1 MIRGLV
7 VLTATAWL
15 VGCASSRS
23 ESDIERGRLAVCA
36 ALEAW
41 KAKEPAAQLLS
52 RPEPI
57 DFVEELQTTHQ
68 LLDYSLVGVDSSDKD
83 VLRYTVTLKLIDK
96 KGKTSTRE
104 AVYAVALRSPI
115 AITRDPYY

>member
-1 MIRGLV
+1 M
-7 VLTATAWL
+7 
-15 VGCASSRS
+15 
-23 ESDIERGRLAVCA
+23 
-36 ALEAW
+36 EAW